1 MGRGMRCA
9 VTVLGLLAVLS
20 FVQSFVLTG
29 AACELP
35 PPRDPAKPGALYH
48 AMSGPSRVRFDAK
61 AFLHDFAG
69 KTSQVEGTIR
79 VGDPDRLSDVEACIR
94 IDAASLDTGNS
105 TRDGL
110 MRDDHLETARFPTI
124 DFLLEMVDGVT
135 HQAENWEFTA
145 RGTLSLHGVSREIQF
160 PVRARQEGDAVR
172 LAGQLPLK
180 MTDYR
185 IRIPRFFFLTVEDQV
200 VVSFDVTAG
209 PAK

>member
-1 MGRGMRCA
+1 MRRDGARPPGRPLFRPIFRPNRRSLRAPTPSGPRKARSA
-9 VTVLGLLAVLS
+9 V
-20 FVQSFVLTG
+20 
-29 AACELP
+29 
-35 PPRDPAKPGALYH
+35 PRDERAKPGAFRRQGVP
-48 AMSGPSRVRFDAK
+48 AR
-61 AFLHDFAG
+61 FAG

-185 IRIPRFFFLTVEDQV
+185 IRIPRFLFLTVEDQV